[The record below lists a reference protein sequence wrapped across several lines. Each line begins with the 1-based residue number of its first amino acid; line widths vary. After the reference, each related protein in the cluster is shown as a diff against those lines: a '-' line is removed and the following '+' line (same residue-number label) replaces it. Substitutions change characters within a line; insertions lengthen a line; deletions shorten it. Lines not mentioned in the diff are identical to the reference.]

1 MRTAG
6 CIFALLAALS
16 LAPGAAQAQ
25 EGLGLGVIVG
35 EPTGLS
41 LKTWLHPTT
50 AFDLAAA
57 WSFVDEDALHLH
69 GDYLIHNYNTFP
81 VSKGRLP
88 FYYGVG
94 ARLKIQDHDSAVGIR
109 VPVGVSYLF
118 AHEPID
124 LFLEVVP
131 IMDVTPATDL
141 SVNASLGA
149 RYYFR

>member
-1 MRTAG
+1 MKTPSTSTA
-6 CIFALLAALS
+6 
-16 LAPGAAQAQ
+16 
-25 EGLGLGVIVG
+25 
-35 EPTGLS
+35 
-41 LKTWLHPTT
+41 
-50 AFDLAAA
+50 
-57 WSFVDEDALHLH
+57 
-69 GDYLIHNYNTFP
+69 
-81 VSKGRLP
+81 
-88 FYYGVG
+88 
-94 ARLKIQDHDSAVGIR
+94 GIR